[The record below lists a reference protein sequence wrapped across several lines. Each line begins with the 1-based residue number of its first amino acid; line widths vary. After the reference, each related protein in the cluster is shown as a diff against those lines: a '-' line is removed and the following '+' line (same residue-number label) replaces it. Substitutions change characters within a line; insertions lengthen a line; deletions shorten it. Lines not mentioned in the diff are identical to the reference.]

1 MKRQACTAMIL
12 TIALLTGCSEETDE
26 IPVAAETNPSQT
38 DIMKRLEQQ
47 VESLMTQRDQSIRV
61 QEAFAETSSLSFD
74 FMTALKT
81 ADVPLLQS
89 VISSEFEF
97 KVKDDQWLYKLKE
110 EIDGNSHI
118 VIYDK
123 KKEIESWHITYY
135 GSQDDE
141 VIGNNIRVFINGN
154 DEAGPPTLI
163 NLDFKQ
169 FDGQWKIIS
178 LNTDV

>member
-1 MKRQACTAMIL
+1 MKRQVCLLLI
-12 TIALLTGCSEETDE
+12 IAFLAGCSEKTDHET
-26 IPVAAETNPSQT
+26 TTSQ
-38 DIMKRLEQQ
+38 INSIKRLEQQ
-47 VESLMTQRDQSIRV
+47 VESLIEQRDQSIRV
-61 QEAFAETSSLSFD
+61 QEAFAATSSLSFD

-81 ADVPLLQS
+81 ADVPLLNS
-89 VISSEFEF
+89 VISSDFEY
-97 KVKDDQWLYKLKE
+97 KVTDDQWLYTLKE

-141 VIGNNIRVFINGN
+141 IIGNNIRVFINGN

-169 FDGQWKIIS
+169 FDGQWKIIG